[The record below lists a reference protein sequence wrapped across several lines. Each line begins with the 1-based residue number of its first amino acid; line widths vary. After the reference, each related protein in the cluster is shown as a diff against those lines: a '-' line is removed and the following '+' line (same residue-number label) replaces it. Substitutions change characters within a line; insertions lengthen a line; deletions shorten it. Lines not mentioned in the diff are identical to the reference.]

1 MILNLMMAVQVNIN
15 VYDRFK
21 VLKGEM
27 FHPFGCVLKPVMG
40 RANFDGLV
48 KAYAC

>member
-1 MILNLMMAVQVNIN
+1 MILNLMIAVQVNIN
-15 VYDRFK
+15 ERFK
-21 VLKGEM
+21 VLQGEM